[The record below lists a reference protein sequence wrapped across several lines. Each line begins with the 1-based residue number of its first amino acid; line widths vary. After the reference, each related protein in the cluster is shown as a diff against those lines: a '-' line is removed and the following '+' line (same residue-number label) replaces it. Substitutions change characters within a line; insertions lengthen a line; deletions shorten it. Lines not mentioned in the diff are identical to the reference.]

1 MGTSD
6 SDLMAET
13 YETVLEA
20 NQWTSYK
27 TDHHLFETGNGDISI
42 FTAWNHGVL
51 YYENDTLEEV
61 ARKFE
66 RWYGVTISFSNESIK
81 RCFIRGEHRDETLRN
96 VLESITYAFERMS
109 YEING
114 KRVVLSGRGCA

>member
-1 MGTSD
+1 
-6 SDLMAET
+6 MAET

-42 FTAWNHGVL
+42 FTAWNHGVH
-51 YYENDTLEEV
+51 YYETDTLEEV

-81 RCFIRGEHRDETLRN
+81 RCLIRGEHSDETVRN
-96 VLESITYAFERMS
+96 VLHSSTSSSQGLSYAS
-109 YEING
+109 TG
-114 KRVVLSGRGCA
+114 